1 MPDPSEHAQDRPAL
15 ERMLQG
21 IPGFQ
26 GYLQKEYRRKSD
38 DLQRDWLAG
47 RLERAKQA
55 LGPLTRPLADAGR
68 IDVLPRV
75 DMLRGRIDKLIARI
89 RGAVQ
94 GYSGFFD
101 LVQVNEELLD
111 AVYDHDVYLM
121 DQVDELAQAVEG
133 LPGDPDQLAAALD
146 AIDPKIDAV
155 DREMDVRTDML
166 QGLA

>member
-1 MPDPSEHAQDRPAL
+1 MPDPSDHAQDRPAL
-15 ERMLQG
+15 ERLLQG

-26 GYLQKEYRRKSD
+26 GYFEKEYRRKSD
-38 DLQRDWLAG
+38 DLQRDWLAD
-47 RLERAKQA
+47 RLERAKRA

-101 LVQVNEELLD
+101 LVQVDEDRLD
-111 AVYDHDVYLM
+111 AVYEHDVYLM
-121 DQVDELAQAVEG
+121 DQVDELAGAVEA
-133 LPGDPDQLAAALD
+133 LPADPDQLAAAAD
-146 AIDPKIDAV
+146 AIDPKLDAV
-155 DREMDVRTDML
+155 DRELDARSDML
-166 QGLA
+166 RGLA